1 MRAGPD
7 VSVTAADVLRWH
19 FNRLRRDGETAIFA
33 PVRGVRASHD
43 DRQVWLRAAVRA
55 ALPANEVAAIALVND
70 ISPHS
75 FRAGL
80 ASDLLREGVS
90 IAIIGSVCRWKA
102 TRAIRLYAERAS
114 LSMSRT
120 SAGFRSVSRSG

>member
-1 MRAGPD
+1 M
-7 VSVTAADVLRWH
+7 SVTAADVLRWH
-19 FNRLRRDGETAIFA
+19 FNRLRRDGETVIFA
-33 PVRGVRASHD
+33 PVRGVGASHD

-90 IAIIGSVCRWKA
+90 IAIIDSVCRW
-102 TRAIRLYAERAS
+102 
-114 LSMSRT
+114 
-120 SAGFRSVSRSG
+120 